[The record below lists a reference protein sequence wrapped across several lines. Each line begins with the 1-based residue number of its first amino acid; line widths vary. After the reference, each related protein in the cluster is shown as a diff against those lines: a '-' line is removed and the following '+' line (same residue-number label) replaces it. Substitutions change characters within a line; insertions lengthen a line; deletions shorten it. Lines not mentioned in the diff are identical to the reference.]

1 MSRIIRR
8 DFYRDLVIVFIIA
21 ISIPFMLLLIAAL
34 ITQPLQAA
42 SLTLRTIQALVG
54 VYAMILSIVAYATAR
69 KFLASSFRACLAATS
84 WHMQQLER
92 VNYGEHRT
100 KNLMIFV
107 GGFRSLRREFV
118 GWKRGRGPGMFILVL
133 TLILHAYSSK
143 LSI

>member
-34 ITQPLQAA
+34 ITQTLQAA

-54 VYAMILSIVAYATAR
+54 VYAMILSIMAYATAR
-69 KFLASSFRACLAATS
+69 KSELRRTSYEELDDFRRRL
-84 WHMQQLER
+84 QELEER
-92 VNYGEHRT
+92 VCRLEEGS
-100 KNLMIFV
+100 
-107 GGFRSLRREFV
+107 RS
-118 GWKRGRGPGMFILVL
+118 GMFILVL